1 VDILN
6 MPKRKQESQ
15 KKTRLLVH
23 IGFTLLMFCV
33 IVAFNEINDSSVVN
47 SVFKVAGF
55 TYGPLL
61 GLFAFGLLFKTRVR
75 DKFVPLVCIA
85 SPIISFMLDVNSTA
99 WFNGYKFGFE
109 ILLVNAAIT
118 CLGLFLLRKPGIT
131 KEQV

>member
-1 VDILN
+1 
-6 MPKRKQESQ
+6 
-15 KKTRLLVH
+15 
-23 IGFTLLMFCV
+23 MFVV
-33 IVAFNEINDSSVVN
+33 IVAFNEVNDSSVVN

-61 GLFAFGLLFKTRVR
+61 GLFAFGLLSKVKVK

-85 SPIISFMLDVNSTA
+85 SPLLSVLLDINSTV

-118 CLGLFLLRKPGIT
+118 CLGLFLLRRRT
-131 KEQV
+131 